1 MQKMSTNSQTLPP
14 PFPALLIT
22 RNNQFLGK
30 NQFIY
35 PEIAREKLIH
45 DSWDSELTQ
54 PQLRPH
60 SERRSERVSELGRPE
75 PRECAKDKRRASYL
89 AASGFSSRIPLS
101 PSLSLSLPPSLL
113 VPKFSLVAALW
124 KVLEST

>member
-1 MQKMSTNSQTLPP
+1 M
-14 PFPALLIT
+14 
-22 RNNQFLGK
+22 
-30 NQFIY
+30 
-35 PEIAREKLIH
+35 IH
-45 DSWDSELTQ
+45 NSWDSELTQ

-101 PSLSLSLPPSLL
+101 PSLSPCAEIL
-113 VPKFSLVAALW
+113 VGRCLV
-124 KVLEST
+124 ESTGKYIARPLSAVVGTRQKGGVSYELHLLHFHRLIDTL